1 MFKKDA
7 IVSSEKKFWLPFFL
21 VAVFGAALL
30 IFKKFL
36 YPQFDVLVDAL
47 TSGSSSSILFY
58 IIGWVVTLL
67 VGILFLCMGLL
78 LNSARKEILI

>member
-21 VAVFGAALL
+21 VAVFWVDLL

-36 YPQFDVLVDAL
+36 YPQFDGLIDAL
-47 TSGSSSSILFY
+47 TSGSSSSIWFY

-67 VGILFLCMGLL
+67 VGMLLLCMGLL
-78 LNSARKEILI
+78 LNSARKEISI